1 MLDGTDD
8 FSIILI
14 MPLKKTR
21 QGLGPL
27 MDTWIEVDLVL
38 FSHSVMVYFANS
50 VRQKSKSNALLFGA
64 KIHIHYFL
72 LKTKLRRK
80 FIPFFDESF
89 LVSPLAVTIG
99 NEWNWKNW
107 EFFLDSKM
115 MIWQMSRHVPRGQ
128 DGRVALVFSL
138 GLSRFQSNER
148 VIQTSWLVKRQTR
161 YRPLHNYF

>member
-1 MLDGTDD
+1 
-8 FSIILI
+8 

-27 MDTWIEVDLVL
+27 LDTWIEVDLVL

-50 VRQKSKSNALLFGA
+50 ERQKEVNWRQISKIGKKLLGQNVYLFWRILTVHRLWRLVTSGTERTENFSW
-64 KIHIHYFL
+64 FL
-72 LKTKLRRK
+72 
-80 FIPFFDESF
+80 
-89 LVSPLAVTIG
+89 
-99 NEWNWKNW
+99 
-107 EFFLDSKM
+107 

-148 VIQTSWLVKRQTR
+148 VIQTSCLVKHQPR